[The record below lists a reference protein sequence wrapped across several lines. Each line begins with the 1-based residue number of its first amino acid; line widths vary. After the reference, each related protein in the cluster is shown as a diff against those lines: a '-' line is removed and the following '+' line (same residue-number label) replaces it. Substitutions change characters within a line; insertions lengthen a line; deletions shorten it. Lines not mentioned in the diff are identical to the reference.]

1 MLLRCTVALL
11 ELPSSAGRRA
21 GRRLWLLA
29 ARQAGCNIPSALGG
43 PMAQLATRLLVVAS
57 PLLAA
62 DSERLPV
69 PLENRA
75 SQHVNPCN
83 VNALGLGSL

>member
-1 MLLRCTVALL
+1 
-11 ELPSSAGRRA
+11 
-21 GRRLWLLA
+21 
-29 ARQAGCNIPSALGG
+29 
-43 PMAQLATRLLVVAS
+43 MAQLATRLLVVAR

-69 PLENRA
+69 PLENRE

-83 VNALGLGSL
+83 VNAFEPGSL